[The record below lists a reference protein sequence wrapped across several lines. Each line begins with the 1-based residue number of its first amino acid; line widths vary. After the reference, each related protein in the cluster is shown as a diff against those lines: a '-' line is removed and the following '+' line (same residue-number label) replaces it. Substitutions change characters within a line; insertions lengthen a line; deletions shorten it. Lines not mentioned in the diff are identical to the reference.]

1 MASSGHTGRI
11 HSHRA
16 RTEPAVV
23 RLAVVENE
31 FERQWHPHRWRL
43 RETTW
48 RWMTE
53 QRLVS
58 QDIGDLYAEDLLC
71 YTDLIAGYYV
81 GESPSVV
88 QAIADFSVWFFL
100 WDDQHG
106 IDARHRRDQ
115 QWWELS
121 ATLRDALRHPARHRD
136 HPKPLV
142 AAFADSIG
150 RFFGRLGQTWHAR
163 FADHMDRIIAAYDRE
178 YLNLIS
184 GTVPTAASYL
194 ELRRWTFGHDVWIDL
209 LELTAGRALP
219 PSIQLD
225 DIYQRAAHASQEF
238 ASSYNDLYSMPK
250 EIAAGDV
257 HNLGVCLMRHEGL
270 DEKQAQ
276 AAVRHHVVDR
286 LTRFLR
292 AESQVP
298 VLLDGTKCSRE
309 VRAAVESCV
318 FNMRN
323 WISST
328 YWFHH
333 ESGRYRMRDWTD
345 PAWPPYLDSR
355 ALAAPTREGDR
366 SVTAPGH
373 HPAPGVAGATTGAQA
388 ELNSRRPS

>member
-1 MASSGHTGRI
+1 MADSGHTAWIR
-11 HSHRA
+11 SDRELSDTT

-31 FERQWHPHRWRL
+31 FGRQWHPYRWRL
-43 RETTW
+43 RESTL
-48 RWMTE
+48 RWMVE

-58 QDIGDLYAEDLLC
+58 HDVVDAYSEDLLC

-100 WDDQHG
+100 WDDQHS
-106 IDARHRRDQ
+106 IDARFRRDR

-121 ATLRDALRHPARHRD
+121 AALRDALRHPARHRD
-136 HPKPLV
+136 HPEPLV
-142 AAFADSIG
+142 AAFADSVG
-150 RFFGRLGQTWHAR
+150 RFFGQLGQAWDAR
-163 FADHMDRIIAAYDRE
+163 FADHMDGIFAAYDRE
-178 YLNLIS
+178 YHNLIS
-184 GTVPTAASYL
+184 DTVPNVTDYL

-209 LELTAGRALP
+209 LELTAGCVLP
-219 PSIQLD
+219 PSIRRD

-250 EIAAGDV
+250 ELAAGDV
-257 HNLGVCLMRHEGL
+257 HNLGVCLMHHEGL

-276 AAVRHHVVDR
+276 AAVRCHVLDCV
-286 LTRFLR
+286 TRFLQ

-298 VLLDGTKCSRE
+298 ALWDGTKCSRK
-309 VRAAVESCV
+309 VWAAVESCV

-333 ESGRYRMRDWTD
+333 ESGRYRTRDWKD
-345 PAWPPYLDSR
+345 PAWPPYLD
-355 ALAAPTREGDR
+355 TG
-366 SVTAPGH
+366 
-373 HPAPGVAGATTGAQA
+373 GA
-388 ELNSRRPS
+388 S